1 MRKSFFPGAWRP
13 ARRRP
18 PSVPPAAQPLLVM
31 FYGIIL
37 SYFAFPS
44 SSGRAPL
51 PPFPR
56 SLARSFPE
64 RAREAEGDRGRG
76 VGACSAAA
84 AARSQVLFLSLHSS
98 RATTTFLRRFLNL
111 LLSCSRARDGQRQG
125 GRERGGFVGTCSL
138 LHSSPALPPSLPSL
152 SVFSLIPD
160 DSVLALMEANSIFRD
175 CSRVIR
181 GGGVRGRQ
189 VFCSFP
195 TSFPLPFLSFGHFLL
210 VEVVPCPTRS

>member
-1 MRKSFFPGAWRP
+1 MQLSRQKDNEEVFLSRCAGGLPLSHPLLSPPRNVLRDNTELLCISVFVRP
-13 ARRRP
+13 CSP
-18 PSVPPAAQPLLVM
+18 PS
-31 FYGIIL
+31 
-37 SYFAFPS
+37 
-44 SSGRAPL
+44 L
-51 PPFPR
+51 PPSPAR
-56 SLARSFPE
+56 SLALFP
-64 RAREAEGDRGRG
+64 REGEGDRGR
-76 VGACSAAA
+76 V
-84 AARSQVLFLSLHSS
+84 
-98 RATTTFLRRFLNL
+98 LRRRRRSFPSPLFVLAQLEGDDDLFAPFSESPPQL
-111 LLSCSRARDGQRQG
+111 LESEGQRQG
-125 GRERGGFVGTCSL
+125 GREGALSELVRCST
-138 LHSSPALPPSLPSL
+138 PPVLPPSLPSL

>member
-1 MRKSFFPGAWRP
+1 MQLSRQKDNEEVLLSRCVEAGA
-13 ARRRP
+13 
-18 PSVPPAAQPLLVM
+18 AAASLGPTHCSALLVM

-111 LLSCSRARDGQRQG
+111 LLSCSRARDRDREG
-125 GRERGGFVGTCSL
+125 ERGLCRNLFAAPLLQSSL
-138 LHSSPALPPSLPSL
+138 PLSPRSPSSPL
-152 SVFSLIPD
+152 S
-160 DSVLALMEANSIFRD
+160 
-175 CSRVIR
+175 
-181 GGGVRGRQ
+181 
-189 VFCSFP
+189 P
-195 TSFPLPFLSFGHFLL
+195 T
-210 VEVVPCPTRS
+210 TAY